1 MQPNQKQLSE
11 LTDEE
16 LRKEAKKQKSIT
28 IINAVLI
35 GFLIGI
41 VFFSVM
47 NKTTGFLTIIPL
59 FLVYKLINNS
69 KYNRKELEDLLKER
83 KLRF

>member
-16 LRKEAKKQKSIT
+16 LLKEAKKQKSIT
-28 IINAVLI
+28 IINAILI

-47 NKTTGFLTIIPL
+47 NKTIGFLTIIPL